1 MLSKSVFARYMVA
14 FTLIILLS
22 FLILALIIT
31 SLVQSNS
38 ADLNSHE
45 LERVSV
51 SAKQFLESV
60 YNGNQAA
67 SFTEYIDRNLEMTKM
82 RLTAISSNTS
92 DLFIMVTNRNG
103 LVLICDEATP
113 DEYANLQFSK
123 EFIESVSE
131 SKPLQTETNLDGLL
145 SQNHYVYTLALLN
158 GDDIMGYVIACMP
171 SSATMMLVQTMIKM
185 IILACMW
192 VMCAAII
199 ASYFISERIVRP
211 IRNLSKAAKSFAA
224 GQFDVRV
231 QVTGNDEIA
240 ELGIA
245 FNNMAAS
252 LATLEDTRR
261 TFLAN
266 VSHDLRTPMTT
277 IASFIDGILDGAI
290 PPEKHEYYL
299 QIIATEVRRLSRL
312 VNSLLD
318 ISRIQAGERKF
329 SMVSFDISELARQ
342 VLISFENRIN
352 EKKLEVSFESD
363 SDSMYAIADSDAIHQ
378 ILYNICDNAVKFS
391 FVGGVYRIHIWEQEK
406 KIYVSVYNEGQGIP
420 PEDLPH
426 VFDRF
431 YKSDKSRGLDKTG
444 VGLGMYIAKTIID
457 AHGETLTVNSKQGEF
472 CEFVFTLKKDSSR
485 KAVREQREEEKN
497 GMTDIK

>member
-14 FTLIILLS
+14 FTVIILLS
-22 FLILALIIT
+22 FLILTIIIT
-31 SLVQSNS
+31 SLVQSHS
-38 ADLNSHE
+38 ADLSSHE
-45 LERVSV
+45 LERVST
-51 SAKQFLESV
+51 SAKQFLETAFTSSDS
-60 YNGNQAA
+60 A
-67 SFTEYIDRNLEMTKM
+67 SFTAYIDSTHETTVE
-82 RLTAISSNTS
+82 RLSAISEGTPE
-92 DLFIMVTNRNG
+92 LFVLVVNRNG
-103 LVLICDEATP
+103 LVLISDKEAPAEYSNMQIPLGYINSLLSDE
-113 DEYANLQFSK
+113 
-123 EFIESVSE
+123 
-131 SKPLQTETNLDGLL
+131 PLQVDSDLSGLL
-145 SQNHYVYTLALLN
+145 SENHYIYFQTLEN
-158 GDDIMGYVIACMP
+158 NETVIGYVIACIP
-171 SSATMMLVQTMIKM
+171 STSTSTLVQTMTKM

-245 FNNMAAS
+245 FNNMAAN

-277 IASFIDGILDGAI
+277 IAGFIDGILDGAI
-290 PPEKHEYYL
+290 PPEKQSYYL

-312 VNSLLD
+312 VSSLLD

-329 SMVSFDISELARQ
+329 TMASFDICELARQ
-342 VLISFENRIN
+342 ILISFEQRID
-352 EKKLEVSFESD
+352 EKKLDVSFESD
-363 SDSMYAIADSDAIHQ
+363 ADMMYVIADSDAIHQ

-391 FVGGVYRIHIWEQEK
+391 CEGGAYRIRIWEQEK
-406 KIYVSVYNEGQGIP
+406 EKKVYVSVYNEGQGIP
-420 PEDLPH
+420 ADDLPH
-426 VFDRF
+426 IFDRF

-457 AHGETLTVNSKQGEF
+457 AHGETITVRSTQGEY
-472 CEFVFTLKKDSSR
+472 CEFVFSLKKDASR
-485 KAVREQREEEKN
+485 KAGRDQKRV
-497 GMTDIK
+497 

>member
-31 SLVQSNS
+31 SLVQSHS

-45 LERVSV
+45 LERVGT
-51 SAKQFLESV
+51 SAQEYFEST
-60 YNGNQAA
+60 YSGAQAS
-67 SFTEYIDRNLEMTKM
+67 SFTEYVDGNLENTQIA
-82 RLTAISSNTS
+82 LNAISTNTAGVFV
-92 DLFIMVTNRNG
+92 LVTNRNG
-103 LVLICDEATP
+103 LVLVCDEGVPKPYRNFQIPIGFIDSALNAEP
-113 DEYANLQFSK
+113 LQVNTD
-123 EFIESVSE
+123 IEGILSE
-131 SKPLQTETNLDGLL
+131 S
-145 SQNHYVYTLALLN
+145 HYVYLLPLHN
-158 GDDIMGYVIACMP
+158 GEDTMGYVLTCMP
-171 SSATMMLVQTMIKM
+171 STSTMALVQTMIKM

-240 ELGIA
+240 ELSIA

-252 LATLEDTRR
+252 LATLEETRS
-261 TFLAN
+261 TFIAN

-277 IASFIDGILDGAI
+277 IAGFIDGILDGAI
-290 PPEKHEYYL
+290 PPEKHAYYL

-312 VNSLLD
+312 VTSLLD

-329 SMVSFDISELARQ
+329 TMASFDVCELARQ
-342 VLISFENRIN
+342 IIISFEQRI
-352 EKKLEVSFESD
+352 EDKKLDVSFEAD
-363 SDSMYAIADSDAIHQ
+363 ADSMFVIADSDAIHQ

-391 FVGGVYRIHIWEQEK
+391 REGGAYRIKLWEQDK
-406 KIYVSVYNEGQGIP
+406 KVYVSVYNEGQGISSQ
-420 PEDLPH
+420 DLPH
-426 VFDRF
+426 IFDRF

-444 VGLGMYIAKTIID
+444 VGLGMYIAKTIIE
-457 AHGETLTVNSKQGEF
+457 AHGETLTVHSTQGEF
-472 CEFVFTLKKDSSR
+472 CEFIFSLKKDTSR
-485 KAVREQREEEKN
+485 KAGRELN
-497 GMTDIK
+497 

>member
-14 FTLIILLS
+14 FTVIILLS
-22 FLILALIIT
+22 FLILTVIIT
-31 SLVQSNS
+31 TLVQSHS
-38 ADLNSHE
+38 ADLSSHE
-45 LERVSV
+45 LERVST
-51 SAKQFLESV
+51 SAKQFLETAYTSSD
-60 YNGNQAA
+60 AI
-67 SFTEYIDRNLEMTKM
+67 SFTKYIEDSHDMTVE
-82 RLTAISSNTS
+82 RLSAISEGTPE
-92 DLFIMVTNRNG
+92 LFVLVVNRNG
-103 LVLICDEATP
+103 LVLISDEGAP
-113 DEYANLQFSK
+113 EEYVNMQIPLNYLESLLDE
-123 EFIESVSE
+123 E
-131 SKPLQTETNLDGLL
+131 PLQIDSDLSGLL
-145 SQNHYVYTLALLN
+145 SENHYIYFEPLIRNDT
-158 GDDIMGYVIACMP
+158 IIGYVITGIP
-171 SSATMMLVQTMIKM
+171 STSTSTLVQTMTKM

-211 IRNLSKAAKSFAA
+211 IRNLSKAAKAFAA

-245 FNNMAAS
+245 FNNMASS
-252 LATLEDTRR
+252 LATLEETRR

-277 IASFIDGILDGAI
+277 IAGFIDGILDGAI
-290 PPEKHEYYL
+290 PPEKQSYYL

-329 SMVSFDISELARQ
+329 TMTAFDICELARQ
-342 VLISFENRIN
+342 ILISFEQRIDD
-352 EKKLEVSFESD
+352 KKLDVSFESD
-363 SDSMYAIADSDAIHQ
+363 SDSMYVIADKDAIHQ
-378 ILYNICDNAVKFS
+378 IVYNICDNAVKFS
-391 FVGGVYRIHIWEQEK
+391 CEGGAYRIKIWEQEK

-426 VFDRF
+426 IFDRF

-444 VGLGMYIAKTIID
+444 VGLGMYISKTIID
-457 AHGETLTVNSKQGEF
+457 AHGETITVRSTQGEY
-472 CEFVFTLKKDSSR
+472 CEFIFSLKKDTSR
-485 KAVREQREEEKN
+485 KSGREVERV
-497 GMTDIK
+497 